1 MIAGG
6 LALVVLG
13 TAARYLKAAVEET
26 KKKSGTG
33 GAEEGAAAAEAKQ
46 EKADSRP
53 RSDDPPK
60 KPSSSSSRSEA
71 RADAPPASSTPQPQT
86 RRAANAI
93 QNSVGFDIGSS
104 FSRVVVRS
112 GGDVKVLINHEG
124 KRQTPVTIRMEPDG
138 SAIVGQIARQQRWSK
153 PSTVG
158 ASVHLSAG
166 QSVAEFD
173 RMRSL
178 LLGGSGADAPAVVP
192 GKPEELVV
200 FELGGT
206 PLLASDALFHI
217 IKNMCNQCNPNAHK
231 LGYPATVAVPTF
243 FGSAQRSATVQAVK
257 RAGIKAVEAVTD
269 AQCAVAGARQQGL
282 VPAGADA
289 FVTVIDVGGL
299 YTQLSLVRQLKDNR
313 LEVVKFAHE
322 ERLGGDEFDR
332 LYAAEIASSFMK
344 EHGVDLLRDPMAKQ
358 RVFDAVE
365 SSKFELSNK
374 LQSRVNVP
382 FVSASAKGPLHI
394 DVTFS
399 RSKYEAVI
407 APSLQRLGP
416 SVKAFL
422 ADAAPLVA
430 AEPGVQHL
438 VLLVGGGAR
447 TPAVREEVT
456 AAVKGAAGEQL
467 KVLTPAEPEEVVAV
481 GAGAISRW

>member
-6 LALVVLG
+6 IALLALG
-13 TAARYLKAAVEET
+13 TAAKYIVRAVDSMKSRREAAKNSED
-26 KKKSGTG
+26 S
-33 GAEEGAAAAEAKQ
+33 ANDGAAAAEAKQ
-46 EKADSRP
+46 QKAE
-53 RSDDPPK
+53 
-60 KPSSSSSRSEA
+60 SRSRSHEA
-71 RADAPPASSTPQPQT
+71 SPDSSAASPPPQQQQQQT
-86 RRAANAI
+86 KRAASAV

-112 GGDVKVLINHEG
+112 GSDVKVLINHEG

-138 SAIVGQIARQQRWSK
+138 SALVGQIARQQRWSK
-153 PSTVG
+153 PSSVG

-166 QSVAEFD
+166 LTVAEFD

-178 LLGGSGADAPAVVP
+178 LLGGGSGGADASDVPAVAP
-192 GKPEELVV
+192 GRPEELVV
-200 FELGGT
+200 FELGGS

-217 IKNMCNQCNPNAHK
+217 IKNMCNQCSPNAHK

-243 FGSAQRSATVQAVK
+243 FGSAQRLAAVQAVK
-257 RAGIKAVEAVTD
+257 RAGIKAVEAVAD

-289 FVTVIDVGGL
+289 FVTVVDVGGL
-299 YTQLSLVRQLKDNR
+299 YTQLSLVRQHKDNR
-313 LEVVKFAHE
+313 MDVVKFAHE

-332 LYAAEIASSFMK
+332 LYATEIASSFMK

-416 SVKAFL
+416 SVRAFL
-422 ADAAPLVA
+422 MDSAALVA

-438 VLLVGGGAR
+438 LLLVGGGAR
-447 TPAVREEVT
+447 TPAVRDEVN
-456 AAVKGAAGEQL
+456 AAVKKLEGQL
-467 KVLTPAEPEEVVAV
+467 KVVIPAEPEEVVAV
-481 GAGAISRW
+481 GAGAISRF